1 MSRKIT
7 KSKIGNKDFNLTKK
21 WFNSTEISNQSSM
34 FIFVHVNFSCFDNIT
49 AKNSKTKCY
58 KQLYL
63 SRCSGGGGLSFDV
76 VRIFLQGGRKSD
88 IMDF

>member
-1 MSRKIT
+1 
-7 KSKIGNKDFNLTKK
+7 
-21 WFNSTEISNQSSM
+21 M

-63 SRCSGGGGLSFDV
+63 SRCSGGGG
-76 VRIFLQGGRKSD
+76 GGGGGGVLAL
-88 IMDF
+88 M

>member
-21 WFNSTEISNQSSM
+21 WFNSIEISNQSSM

-63 SRCSGGGGLSFDV
+63 SRCSGGGLNFDV